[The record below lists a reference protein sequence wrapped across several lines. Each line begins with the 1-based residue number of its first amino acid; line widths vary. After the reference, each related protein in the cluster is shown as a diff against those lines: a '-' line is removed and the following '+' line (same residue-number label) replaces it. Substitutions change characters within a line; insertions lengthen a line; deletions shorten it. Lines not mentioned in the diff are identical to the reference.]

1 MVKRL
6 SDAAP
11 SRSARIIATAYLVF
25 TLPHIFT
32 PHSCIHTPA
41 AQTAQISKR
50 LPPPAGGRRGR
61 RPIRAPAP
69 KTNNAAAPCTC
80 VRTSIRVAW
89 PRPRIAGRVTAAQCG
104 SGPFGTGAAGGE
116 PLHRQ
121 ASSYGLLRKPQD
133 TQESRAAELGRAAD
147 QRVPR
152 GENGRG
158 SMYSQQDHKTP
169 APGSTRGCGS
179 HERYGRFTRKGHP
192 SRGGIHSSGAALS
205 GTLLSDC
212 PRVGAASTQPHHFF
226 F

>member
-1 MVKRL
+1 MITSYVYSHL
-6 SDAAP
+6 
-11 SRSARIIATAYLVF
+11 
-25 TLPHIFT
+25 
-32 PHSCIHTPA
+32 
-41 AQTAQISKR
+41 
-50 LPPPAGGRRGR
+50 RGR
-61 RPIRAPAP
+61 ANDQA
-69 KTNNAAAPCTC
+69 TAAPCGGAARPAPDEGAGTQ
-80 VRTSIRVAW
+80 A
-89 PRPRIAGRVTAAQCG
+89 PRPTTSRQVRADLHQRCVAAPPQLVCGRVTAAQCG

-158 SMYSQQDHKTP
+158 SMNSQQDHKTP

-192 SRGGIHSSGAALS
+192 SCGGTHSPGVGLS
-205 GTLLSDC
+205 GTLLSTYS
-212 PRVGAASTQPHHFF
+212 RVGHSSQPHHICTNPAEPGSG
-226 F
+226 